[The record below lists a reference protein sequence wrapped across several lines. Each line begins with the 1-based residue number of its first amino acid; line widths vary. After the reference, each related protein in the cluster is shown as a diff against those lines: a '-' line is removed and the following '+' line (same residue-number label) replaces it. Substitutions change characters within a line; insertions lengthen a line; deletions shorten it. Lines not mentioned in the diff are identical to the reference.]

1 MADPRG
7 FLNVEPQ
14 KPTPRPVHERIRDY
28 DELYQPMPA
37 ESTRA
42 QATRCMDCGIPFC
55 HTGCP
60 LGNRIPD
67 WNDLVHRNRW
77 REALVALH
85 DTNNFPEF
93 TGKTCPAPCEAAC
106 VLALNGTS
114 VTIKQ
119 IEQAIVDQGWENGW
133 IQPEP
138 PKHST
143 GKSVGIVGSGP
154 AGLAAA
160 QQLRRAGHAVTVY
173 ERDDRPGG
181 LLIYGIP
188 DFKMAKLYVD
198 RRIAQME
205 AEGVKFEL
213 NADVGGAI
221 DPHDLRKKHDAL
233 LLTVGA
239 TKPRRLDIPGHD
251 LKGVMQAMP
260 FLTAQNRRTLGDDV
274 PADSVTATG
283 KNVVIIGGGDT
294 AADCLGTCHR
304 QGAKSV
310 LQLDYNPCPPENN
323 NPDTP
328 WPLWPKILR
337 ITPAHEEG
345 GMRDWQIKTRHFT
358 GDANGN
364 VVELHAV
371 RVQQYFDEQGD
382 RQFEELTGS
391 DLTFPCD
398 LVLLAIG
405 FSGPEAGLPGKLGLA
420 MTEGGAIKSTPNY
433 MTSVPGVFAAG
444 DCRRGQSLVV
454 WAIAEGR
461 EAARNVDEFLMGRVS
476 HLRGKDLPLG
486 VIRPAATVRA

>member
-1 MADPRG
+1 
-7 FLNVEPQ
+7 LNIEPQ
-14 KPTPRPVHERIRDY
+14 KPTPRPVHLRIRDY
-28 DELYQPMPA
+28 DELYQHMPA

-77 REALVALH
+77 QEALQALH

-106 VLALNGTS
+106 VLALNGTA
-114 VTIKQ
+114 VTIKT
-119 IEQAIVDQGWENGW
+119 IEQAIVDRGWEMGW
-133 IQPEP
+133 ITPQSPRHE
-138 PKHST
+138 T
-143 GKSVGIVGSGP
+143 GKSVGIIGSGP

-160 QQLRRAGHAVTVY
+160 QQLRRAGHGVTVY

-181 LLIYGIP
+181 LLTYGIP
-188 DFKMAKLYVD
+188 DFKMAKLYVT
-198 RRIAQME
+198 RRIEQLT
-205 AEGVKFEL
+205 AEGVTFEL
-213 NADVGGAI
+213 EADVGKTI
-221 DPHDLRKKHDAL
+221 DPQELRNRHDAL

-239 TKPRRLDIPGHD
+239 TKPRDMDIPGRN
-251 LKGVMQAMP
+251 LKGVEQAMT
-260 FLTAQNRRTLGDDV
+260 FLTAQNRRGFGETIESETSS
-274 PADSVTATG
+274 AAG
-283 KNVVIIGGGDT
+283 KNVIIIGGGDT

-310 LQLDYNPCPPENN
+310 LQLDYNPCPPENV

-345 GMRDWQIKTRHFT
+345 GMRDWQIKTKSYV
-358 GDANGN
+358 GDERGR
-364 VVELHAV
+364 VTELHAV
-371 RVQQYFDEQGD
+371 RVHQYFDDDGE
-382 RQFEELTGS
+382 RQFEELHGS
-391 DLTFPCD
+391 EIVFPCD

-405 FSGPEAGLPGKLGLA
+405 FAGPEGGLPGKLGLA
-420 MTEGGAIKSTPNY
+420 LTDSGAIRTNGKY
-433 MTSVPGVFAAG
+433 ATSVAGVFAAG

-461 EAARNVDEFLMGRVS
+461 EAARSVDEFLTGQPSRLPGRDV
-476 HLRGKDLPLG
+476 PLG
-486 VIRPAATVRA
+486 QVASNTVR

>member
-28 DELYQPMPA
+28 DELYQPMPT

-93 TGKTCPAPCEAAC
+93 TGKTCPAPCEASC
-106 VLALNGTS
+106 VLALNGTA
-114 VTIKQ
+114 VTIKT
-119 IEQAIVDQGWENGW
+119 IEQAIVDEGWEQNW
-133 IQPEP
+133 IHPEP

-188 DFKMAKLYVD
+188 DFKMAKLYVE
-198 RRIAQME
+198 RRITQLE

-221 DPHDLRKKHDAL
+221 DVHELRKTHDAL

-239 TKPRRLDIPGHD
+239 TKPRRLEIPGNTH
-251 LKGVMQAMP
+251 KGVMQAMP
-260 FLTAQNRRTLGDDV
+260 FLTAQNRRTLGDAV
-274 PADSVTATG
+274 PADAVTATG

-310 LQLDYNPCPPENN
+310 LQLDYNPCPPENS

-345 GMRDWQIKTRHFT
+345 GMRDWQIKTRHFA
-358 GDANGN
+358 GDEKGN
-364 VVELHAV
+364 VTELHAV

-391 DLTFPCD
+391 DLAFPCD

-420 MTEGGAIKSTPNY
+420 MTENGAIKSTPNY
-433 MTSVPGVFAAG
+433 ATSVSGVFAAG

-461 EAARNVDEFLMGRVS
+461 EAARNVDEFLMGRIS